1 MCFRQDSAS
10 HALLPALPPL
20 CLCRD
25 GNFLRL
31 HPGCGPHTIF
41 RWQVKLRW
49 VVPGPTIVPFPPW
62 APSPWLV

>member
-1 MCFRQDSAS
+1 MS
-10 HALLPALPPL
+10 HAPPLVLPPILL

-49 VVPGPTIVPFPPW
+49 VVPGPTTVPVLLPQ
-62 APSPWLV
+62 APSP